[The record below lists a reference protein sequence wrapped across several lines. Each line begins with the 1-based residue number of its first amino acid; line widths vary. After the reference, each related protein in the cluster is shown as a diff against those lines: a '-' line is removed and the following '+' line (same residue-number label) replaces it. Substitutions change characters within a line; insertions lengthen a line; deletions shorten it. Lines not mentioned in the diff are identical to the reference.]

1 MGLFSK
7 IFKGIKKVVKGVAKV
22 IKKTVKGVA
31 KVVKKVA
38 KSKIF
43 KAVLAAAAIYV
54 TGGAAAGAF
63 GASGSTGMFGKWATQ
78 YGSGIFSSGIGKAVA
93 TPFHMLGSAIGTGA
107 RAITDFTGI
116 TEKGAELGA
125 EAIQGAGD
133 SLLTSTT
140 SEISGTMPS
149 TMAPTAAQQAVS
161 KETVLAEMAK
171 GNIPTDAALAELGL
185 SRGEIWKQHAANIAS
200 SQGVGPSASAA
211 ATKGSGW
218 GKWAAGVGTS
228 VATNVATGYVM
239 NKITEEDPTGQM
251 SGLAVEGE
259 GQLDPFAVYYADGKP
274 LSVAE
279 VYSQLLY
286 GTGDPITNGGN
297 TSNLYIQDIAPV
309 PA

>member
-63 GASGSTGMFGKWATQ
+63 GASGTTGMFGKWATQ

-116 TEKGAELGA
+116 TDPIGTDSILKPITTTAEGVPFE
-125 EAIQGAGD
+125 EAYR
-133 SLLTSTT
+133 LP
-140 SEISGTMPS
+140 SGM
-149 TMAPTAAQQAVS
+149 S
-161 KETVLAEMAK
+161 KEQFAIHRE
-171 GNIPTDAALAELGL
+171 TDAWKKHIAEGQ
-185 SRGEIWKQHAANIAS
+185 KANIAS
-200 SQGVGPSASAA
+200 ST
-211 ATKGSGW
+211 TKGSGW
-218 GKWAAGVGTS
+218 GKWAAGVGTNL
-228 VATNVATGYVM
+228 ATNVATGYVM
-239 NKITEEDPTGQM
+239 NELTEGDPTGQM

-259 GQLDPFAVYYADGKP
+259 GQLDPFAVYYGDGKP
-274 LSVAE
+274 LSVADA
-279 VYSQLLY
+279 YSQLLY
-286 GTGDPITNGGN
+286 GTGDPMYNQGN
-297 TSNLYIQDIAPV
+297 TSNLYTQDIAPIAV
-309 PA
+309 

>member
-54 TGGAAAGAF
+54 TGGAALKGFGVTGGKLGA
-63 GASGSTGMFGKWATQ
+63 WAAKS
-78 YGSGIFSSGIGKAVA
+78 GSGIFSSGLGQAIA
-93 TPFHMLGSAIGTGA
+93 TPFRVIGTGLGKGA

-116 TEKGAELGA
+116 TDPIGTDSILKPITTTAEGVPFE
-125 EAIQGAGD
+125 EAYR
-133 SLLTSTT
+133 LP
-140 SEISGTMPS
+140 SGM
-149 TMAPTAAQQAVS
+149 S
-161 KETVLAEMAK
+161 KEQFAIHRE
-171 GNIPTDAALAELGL
+171 TDAWKKHIAEGQ
-185 SRGEIWKQHAANIAS
+185 KANIAS
-200 SQGVGPSASAA
+200 STV
-211 ATKGSGW
+211 KGSGW
-218 GKWAAGVGTS
+218 KDYLARGTIAGDVVRGVGTS
-228 VATNVATGYVM
+228 VATGYVM
-239 NKITEEDPTGQM
+239 DKINPPFEEGRM
-251 SGLAVEGE
+251 AGLSLEGK
-259 GQLDPFAVYYADGKP
+259 GQLDPFAVYYGDGKP

-279 VYSQLLY
+279 VYGQLLY

-297 TSNLYIQDIAPV
+297 TSNLYTQDIAPV